1 MILVHLTQEI
11 LKNKNKNQKT
21 QHDESQQLAGKMTPA
36 DTEST
41 QARALAGRKEVS
53 WGKSYSGYWGM
64 KRHWRMKRHAYS
76 RGAVGAREKARVTD
90 SKLEPRVQ

>member
-1 MILVHLTQEI
+1 MTLVHLTQEI
-11 LKNKNKNQKT
+11 LKNKNQKT

-53 WGKSYSGYWGM
+53 WGKSYSGYW
-64 KRHWRMKRHAYS
+64 RMKRHAYS

-90 SKLEPRVQ
+90 SKLEPIVR